1 LPYRSI
7 GRSLVYFVLFLLMTI
22 CRFIGNLMSDNED
35 ERATLLAAQAEQM
48 KMAAAAQAARHGAFA
63 TPTTPTLLR

>member
-1 LPYRSI
+1 
-7 GRSLVYFVLFLLMTI
+7 MTI

-63 TPTTPTLLR
+63 APTTPTLLR